1 MALTGRSIKTPDS
14 AGNESGVVGQS
25 PATPE
30 DFDKFIE
37 LVPDAIIGSD
47 AGGSIVFA
55 NAQAA
60 ELFGYSNEDLLALR
74 VDQLIPER
82 FHHKHEQER
91 TDSFRDLRTRPMHA
105 TVGLVARRADGTEI
119 PVDISLT
126 WLKTEQGNI
135 ATTAI
140 RDISDRAAADARAHR
155 LESELMLNQARRLE
169 SVGQLAGGVAHDF
182 NNQLAVILN
191 YSRFVRA
198 AVEDR
203 PDLHADLDNI
213 VHAAERAA
221 ELTSQLLVF
230 SQRDVIK
237 PEPTNA
243 NDLVRELCDS
253 LRDELASNLELN
265 IDLADDLG
273 TTSVDRDQLRHSIRE
288 LVDNAQHAMPD
299 GGVLGIETANV
310 ELDEIYVEA
319 HPDVSHAGRYV
330 RISVTDDGC
339 GMDAEV
345 RERAFEPFF
354 STRDKSI
361 GNGLG
366 LATVYGSVRQV
377 GGNVFLYSEEGRG
390 TSVKLHFPAVEVPA
404 ESRPKASSNGSVAE
418 ARGVL
423 VVEDEEAVRRLVDR
437 MLAGKGYEVTLC
449 SSGDEALELLADS
462 DNAFDVMLTDMV
474 MPEMQGT
481 ELAERTR
488 ELRPE
493 LRIVFMSGYSE
504 SVIAKQ
510 LAGDEP
516 IDLLEKPFTM
526 EALLSKVGQV
536 TGEQKPASA

>member
-1 MALTGRSIKTPDS
+1 MGTI
-14 AGNESGVVGQS
+14 
-25 PATPE
+25 
-30 DFDKFIE
+30 IE
-37 LVPDAIIGSD
+37 LVPDAIVGSNAD
-47 AGGSIVFA
+47 GTIVFA

-60 ELFGYSNEDLLALR
+60 ELFGYANEALLGLN
-74 VDQLIPER
+74 VDQLIPDR
-82 FHHKHEQER
+82 FHDKHEQDR
-91 TDSFRDLRTRPMHA
+91 TDSFRDLRVRPMHSA
-105 TVGLVARRADGTEI
+105 VGLVAKHADGTEF
-119 PVDISLT
+119 PVDISLM

-140 RDISDRAAADARAHR
+140 RDISDQAATDARARR

-191 YSRFVRA
+191 YARFVRA
-198 AVEDR
+198 ELDDR
-203 PDLHADLDNI
+203 PDLRADVDSI
-213 VHAAERAA
+213 VRAAEHAA

-237 PEPTNA
+237 AVPTDVNV
-243 NDLVRELCDS
+243 LVREFCDS
-253 LRDELASNLELN
+253 LRDELDPSLDLSV
-265 IDLADDLG
+265 DLADDLW
-273 TTSVDRDQLRHSIRE
+273 TVNVDRDQLRESIRE
-288 LVDNAQHAMPD
+288 LADNAQHAMPN
-299 GGVLGIETANV
+299 GGVLGVETANV

-319 HPDVSHAGRYV
+319 HPDVAHAGRFV
-330 RISVTDDGC
+330 RISVTDDGI
-339 GMDAEV
+339 GMNAEV

-354 STRDKSI
+354 STKDKSI

-390 TSVKLHFPAVEVPA
+390 TSVKIHLPAVEFPA
-404 ESRPKASSNGSVAE
+404 ESHSSEAGAPNVSE
-418 ARGVL
+418 ARRVL

-437 MLAGKGYEVTLC
+437 MLAGKDCEVTLC
-449 SSGDEALELLADS
+449 ASGEEALKQLADTEN
-462 DNAFDVMLTDMV
+462 DFDVMLTDMV

-481 ELAERTR
+481 ELAERAR
-488 ELRPE
+488 ELRPD

-526 EALLSKVGQV
+526 EALLNKVGRS
-536 TGEQKPASA
+536 TGSGDTIDA